1 MSLLADLALLGLM
14 VAGTMG
20 AGTLVL
26 AVLGVLPKLSPVEH
40 PAWAF
45 GIGFGLVGWAMFV
58 LAWQGWLAP
67 LHVAALFALGL
78 PGLWQPGR
86 TGTLRLAAPGLVG
99 AALLA
104 AIALALAGDVLE
116 ALAPPLDADSLAY
129 HFALPR
135 RYLAAGHLV
144 FIERAVDAV
153 SPQLCQMTYLA
164 ALALGGERL
173 MTLWCMAS
181 GWVAAAMIYGLVR
194 RHASVSWALAAALAW
209 LSLPA
214 VQYGAG
220 SGQVDARTAMFF
232 TMAAAAALEA
242 SCRNSRGWA
251 VLAGLAAGFFIGAKY
266 TGLVMTVMVGLAL
279 LPRRGWLGRS
289 VAFALAA
296 LAAGGQWYVWNWA
309 QTGDPLFPLLF
320 DRIPYRDGIAWNT
333 AQHAY
338 SIAIMGKLMA
348 VPKTL
353 GWMIGYPFAATLA
366 PTPLMEASRTG
377 FGPIPLLLM
386 PFALAGAWVERRRV
400 CHTPLALM
408 AVLSLATYVLWF
420 WLGPSQLV
428 RHLLPVLPALLAA
441 LFVGAAHACGRWP
454 GLIQPA
460 ALALAAALS
469 IQMAGAAVFNAKYAR
484 FAVQGSDR
492 DAFLGRYT
500 DFYPLVR
507 WLNAN
512 LGPGEM
518 AAIPHRHF
526 DYLVHVPFIQ
536 AHHAF
541 QAVLEVRQDLN
552 DPVRFLAQLRRVGV
566 THLVIG
572 PLVPRHP
579 IREPGG
585 FEDMALMLKQVGCAY
600 LQARITL
607 PAPVTSRTL
616 DNPIGQPGV
625 DVEVLRL
632 EARCPLD

>member
-1 MSLLADLALLGLM
+1 MTTFGAFGGLIMM
-14 VAGTMG
+14 VAGTLG
-20 AGTLVL
+20 AGAGLL
-26 AVLGVLPKLSPVEH
+26 RALGISDGLPVAER

-45 GIGFGLVGWAMFV
+45 GLGFGVMGWAMFF
-58 LAWQGWLAP
+58 LAWQGWLGIWP
-67 LHVAALFALGL
+67 VALLFAAGL
-78 PGLWQPGR
+78 PGLRWLPR
-86 TGTLRLAAPGLVG
+86 PPRAPALSAV
-99 AALLA
+99 ALALLA
-104 AIALALAGDVLE
+104 AIALILAGDLLE

-135 RYLAAGHLV
+135 RYLATGDLI
-144 FIERAVDAV
+144 FIERAVDAI

-181 GWVAAAMIYGLVR
+181 GWAAAAMIYGLVR

-220 SGQVDARTAMFF
+220 SGQVEARTAMFF
-232 TMAAAAALEA
+232 IMAAGAAAEA
-242 SCRNSRGWA
+242 SHRGDRRWA
-251 VLAGLAAGFFIGAKY
+251 VLAGLAVGFFIGAKY
-266 TGLVMTVMVGLAL
+266 TGLVMSVMIGIAL
-279 LPRRGWLGRS
+279 LPGRGWRGRS

-320 DRIPYRDGIAWNT
+320 GRIPYRDGITWNA
-333 AQHAY
+333 AQQAY
-338 SIAIMGKLMA
+338 SVAVMGELMA

-353 GWMIGYPFAATLA
+353 GWMIAYPLAATLT

-377 FGPIPLLLM
+377 FGPIPLLLL
-386 PFALAGAWVERRRV
+386 PFALTEAWVRRRRV
-400 CHTPLALM
+400 RHTPLALM

-428 RHLLPVLPALLAA
+428 RHLLPVLPPLLAA
-441 LFVGAAHACGRWP
+441 LFVSAAWICDRWP
-454 GLIQPA
+454 VPTRP
-460 ALALAAALS
+460 LALGIAVALCL
-469 IQMAGAAVFNAKYAR
+469 QLAGAAVFDAKYAR
-484 FAVQGSDR
+484 FTLQGGDR
-492 DAFLGRYT
+492 DAFLARYT

-512 LGPGEM
+512 IGPGEM

-526 DYLVHVPFIQ
+526 DYLVHVPFMQ

-541 QAVLEVRQDLN
+541 QSVVEVRQDLT
-552 DPVRFLAQLRRVGV
+552 DPIRFLAQLRRTGI
-566 THLVIG
+566 THLVVG
-572 PLVPRHP
+572 PFPADSP
-579 IREPGG
+579 PQETGG
-585 FEDMALMLKQVGCAY
+585 FDGMAVALRRHGCASPY
-600 LQARITL
+600 TQLTV

-616 DNPIGQPGV
+616 DDPTGRSGLEV
-625 DVEVLRL
+625 DILRL
-632 EARCPLD
+632 EPRCSLD